1 MKLNAAEDFLLSIKQ
16 DIARMAQMYSGSKFM
31 SGIERLNICKEC
43 DRYNTL
49 LKTCKECKCF
59 MPIKVNLAG
68 ENCPIG
74 KW

>member
-1 MKLNAAEDFLLSIKQ
+1 MNASEDFLLCLKQ
-16 DIARMAQMYSGSKFM
+16 DLKAVSGRMHAGSKFM
-31 SGIERLNICKEC
+31 SGKERLSICNGC
-43 DRYNTL
+43 GRYNSL
-49 LKTCKECKCF
+49 LKICKECKCF